1 MRLDVCVLRS
11 GRCVRRSGCRVPRY
25 LASRSQFRLRTMA
38 PPGRGTSSKRGRQ
51 RSRVILLG
59 NHRCSCEPRVQ
70 ALRPGRRAD
79 ARLAWGRTRR
89 WRGARRA
96 NSSRRTG
103 VRDARWEQCAGAPPG
118 RSVTPRCP
126 TADAHLPA
134 RRPERRDHRW
144 NRGAFAAHLEGATT
158 TSPDTVWKAQDARHR
173 PSGAAPHSLAD
184 RVRRPGGWR
193 QLDRM

>member
-1 MRLDVCVLRS
+1 LRLDVCVLRSGRCVPRS

-38 PPGRGTSSKRGRQ
+38 PPGRGRSSKRGCQ
-51 RSRVILLG
+51 RSPVTLPG
-59 NHRCSCEPRVQ
+59 NHRCSCEPRVH

-103 VRDARWEQCAGAPPG
+103 VRDARRERCAGAPGGAECHAALADCRRTPPRSQTRATRSLLEPRRFRSAPG
-118 RSVTPRCP
+118 RCDDDFAGYGVESVGRSTS
-126 TADAHLPA
+126 A
-134 RRPERRDHRW
+134 ERRR
-144 NRGAFAAHLEGATT
+144 AEFLC
-158 TSPDTVWKAQDARHR
+158 
-173 PSGAAPHSLAD
+173 
-184 RVRRPGGWR
+184 
-193 QLDRM
+193 